1 MVIAGKTQHSKDV
14 NSPKLFYRFN
24 AVLIRIPASFFLKMH
39 TDKII
44 IQFRWKDKRI
54 TKNNFEK
61 KKVEG
66 LSLPKF
72 KMYYIAIIIKTM

>member
-1 MVIAGKTQHSKDV
+1 MVIDGKTQHSKDV
-14 NSPKLFYRFN
+14 NSSKLFYRFN

-61 KKVEG
+61 KKSRRTHSTQVQDV
-66 LSLPKF
+66 LYS
-72 KMYYIAIIIKTM
+72 YNN